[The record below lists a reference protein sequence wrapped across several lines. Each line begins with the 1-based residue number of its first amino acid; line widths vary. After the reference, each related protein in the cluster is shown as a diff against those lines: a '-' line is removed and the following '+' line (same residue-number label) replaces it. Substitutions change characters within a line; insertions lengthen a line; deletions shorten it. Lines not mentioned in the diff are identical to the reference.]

1 MELELI
7 HMADII
13 PLIGIPYPPGGRSS
27 YYIPC
32 PKCDNGPKDKHLNI
46 NLAKDVFRCPRCGF
60 HGGVFD
66 LYACYTGTDRSRVRK
81 ELLGRLGM
89 RNGGYETEKRK
100 IFKSPVYTQA
110 AECPMAGIDA
120 RHKVYSALLGKL
132 SLASDHRENLLARG
146 LSPEEIDRLG
156 YKSTPVVG
164 LKAFAAQ
171 LASDGLSLS
180 GVPGFYRAEDG
191 AWSLVHECRGILIPV
206 RDLEGRIQGLQIR
219 RDNVTRRKFR
229 WVSSAGKKDGCGAEG
244 WTHLAGIP
252 QNEMILTE
260 GPMKADVIA
269 YLTGQAVLAVPGVNA
284 LAHLE
289 ITLRYLKKSGVEHLM
304 TAFDMDFLKNPH
316 VKNGYR
322 ELTYLL
328 SDMEYQFGTYLWDPA
343 YKGLD
348 DYVLSCCNEGGPA

>member
-1 MELELI
+1 MELV

-32 PKCDNGPKDKHLNI
+32 PKCDDGPRKKHLNI
-46 NLAKDVFRCPRCGF
+46 NLVKDVFRCPRCGF

-66 LYACYTGTDRSRVRK
+66 LYASYTGTDRSHVRK
-81 ELLGRLGM
+81 ELLERLRMRDSGYKAGM
-89 RNGGYETEKRK
+89 KEENPKPPVHIQTE
-100 IFKSPVYTQA
+100 
-110 AECPMAGIDA
+110 ECPLACIDT
-120 RHKVYSALLGKL
+120 RHEAYSALLEKL

-146 LSPEEIDRLG
+146 LSPEEIDRLV
-156 YKSTPVVG
+156 YRSTPVVG
-164 LKAFAAQ
+164 LKAFAGQ

-191 AWSLVHECRGILIPV
+191 SWSLNHEYRGILIPV
-206 RDLEGRIQGLQIR
+206 RDPKGRIQGLQIR
-219 RDNVTRRKFR
+219 RDNAARRKFR
-229 WVSSAGKKDGCGAEG
+229 WVSSAGKKDGHRAEG
-244 WTHLAGIP
+244 WTHLAGKP
-252 QNEMILTE
+252 QKEMILTE

-269 YLTGQAVLAVPGVNA
+269 YLTGRAVLAVPGVNA
-284 LAHLE
+284 LAQLE
-289 ITLRYLKKSGVEHLM
+289 KTLRYLKENGVEHIM

-322 ELTYLL
+322 ELTCLL
-328 SDMEYQFGTYLWDPA
+328 SAMGCRFGTYLWDPG

-348 DYVLSCCNEGGPA
+348 DYVLHCRDRGMPV